1 MIALWAWSTGRLRG
15 FRIAPDEWRPLIV
28 IALIFTA
35 QIATMNVG
43 TALTSAAHGS
53 VVLNLYAV
61 HTVVLAHFLIP
72 GDRLTLRR
80 LVGVLVAYGG
90 IVLLFAGEGGGAG
103 ASLLGDAIVFVSAFL
118 LAERT
123 VYLARAVHHLDPVKL
138 LLSQAAIGVA
148 IFLVLSLL
156 LESAPTRWTLQLAG
170 SLAYQGALIA
180 GFCFIINLWLL
191 RRYRPERAGGVLSLA
206 AHLRR
211 LRGRALHRRPA
222 HPHPA
227 RRVPGRGRR
236 HRAHHPVSRRQAV

>member
-1 MIALWAWSTGRLRG
+1 
-15 FRIAPDEWRPLIV
+15 
-28 IALIFTA
+28 
-35 QIATMNVG
+35 MNVG

-103 ASLLGDAIVFVSAFL
+103 ASLLGDTIVFVSAFL

-138 LLSQAAIGVA
+138 LLAQAAIGVA
-148 IFLVLSLL
+148 IFLVLSAPARVRAHPLDAATGRLARLPGGAHRRLL
-156 LESAPTRWTLQLAG
+156 LRHQPVAAAPLPAQ
-170 SLAYQGALIA
+170 
-180 GFCFIINLWLL
+180 
-191 RRYRPERAGGVLSLA
+191 RAGGVLSHA

-211 LRGRALHRRPA
+211 LHGRALHRRPA
-222 HPHPA
+222 DLHTA